1 MIARTVTVEAVFSS
15 NIVSVE
21 ASFSGRTIE
30 ADAELTTNVTHYHS
44 EYPDYEGET
53 VFTPTEYTQTIPT
66 GHTVLLS
73 DITINPIPSNYGR
86 ITYSGGIISIT

>member
-1 MIARTVTVEAVFSS
+1 MIARTVTVTAEFTK

-21 ASFSGRTIE
+21 ASFTGRTIE

-44 EYPDYEGET
+44 QYPDYEGET
-53 VFTPTEYTQTIPT
+53 VFTPTEYMQTIPT

-73 DITINPIPSNYGR
+73 NITINPIPSNYGR